1 MDSKIKKLN
10 RLSKKGY
17 SDYYLEVS
25 YGLVDLKLD
34 DNTICAAMLYGS
46 TKGGVSVDTIKRKFA
61 EDISI
66 MVGRIINLNAV
77 KKNISIL
84 KYETESL
91 RKLLLTT
98 SKDVRILFI
107 KLCDKCANMRDIKY
121 VEEEYRK
128 KICRE
133 VLDIYSPLAYRIGL
147 SKIKSELEDLA
158 FKELEPGI
166 YKKIQDIVEYN
177 KIERE
182 KIIYYIK
189 KFIDKKLEEANIKAE
204 IYGRAKHIYSIYR
217 KTIIRNYKL
226 EDIMDLTALRIVV
239 DNIEDCYLVLKVVHG
254 VFTPIPGRLIDY
266 IASPKSNGYQS
277 LHTNVINNNGKIIEF
292 QIRTHKMH
300 ENAERGIASHFSY
313 KGVKHNDEFDKKL
326 DWLKQL

>member
-46 TKGGVSVDTIKRKFA
+46 TKGGVSVDTIKREFG

-182 KIIYYIK
+182 K
-189 KFIDKKLEEANIKAE
+189 
-204 IYGRAKHIYSIYR
+204 
-217 KTIIRNYKL
+217 TIIRNYKL